1 MSDKR
6 SIFFD
11 EWQACLRA
19 HYVHVLRSDD
29 SVTEPTLRH
38 VLHQTGIADEEL
50 AALQA
55 EGLAGRLAPESA
67 SDAPQVAESFDE
79 GSGDAEF
86 VPFAEDTALDAE
98 GDEGDE
104 EPPFIPPGQLA
115 LF

>member
-11 EWQACLRA
+11 EWQDCLRA
-19 HYVHVLRSDD
+19 HYVHVLRTSD

-38 VLHQTGIADEEL
+38 VLHQTGITDEEL

-55 EGLAGRLAPESA
+55 QGLAGRPLPESA
-67 SDAPQVAESFDE
+67 SDTPHAVEGLNEGGMAAEPVPLDE
-79 GSGDAEF
+79 DA
-86 VPFAEDTALDAE
+86 TLDAE
-98 GDEGDE
+98 GDDSPDE
-104 EPPFIPPGQLA
+104 LPPIPPGQLA

>member
-1 MSDKR
+1 MSDQR

-11 EWQACLRA
+11 EWQDCLRA
-19 HYVHVLRSDD
+19 HYVHVLCVDD

-38 VLHQTGIADEEL
+38 VLHQTGITDEEL

-55 EGLAGRLAPESA
+55 QGFAGRSVPESI
-67 SDAPQVAESFDE
+67 SDAPQAVEGFDD

-86 VPFAEDTALDAE
+86 APFDEDTALDAE
-98 GDEGDE
+98 SDEDAG
-104 EPPFIPPGQLA
+104 EPPPIPPGQLS